1 MPNVVARKSIAA
13 KYCRDER
20 WDIFGRL
27 IQLVCGEYEE
37 KTNRMV
43 LLSPSVLAKAL
54 ISAGA
59 RKMEVQLISG
69 KPERYQIRDLA
80 RIGFPYVTLTAYDDG
95 SVVVQPTKEDYG
107 TQRLVHQD

>member
-37 KTNRMV
+37 KTKS
-43 LLSPSVLAKAL
+43 LLSPMVLANAMIAAGGRKGRLWNSATCSPGL
-54 ISAGA
+54 IAT
-59 RKMEVQLISG
+59 VLNNQ
-69 KPERYQIRDLA
+69 
-80 RIGFPYVTLTAYDDG
+80 
-95 SVVVQPTKEDYG
+95 
-107 TQRLVHQD
+107 

>member
-37 KTNRMV
+37 KTKS
-43 LLSPSVLAKAL
+43 LLSPMVLANAM
-54 ISAGA
+54 IAAGG
-59 RKMEVQLISG
+59 RKMEVQLLKN